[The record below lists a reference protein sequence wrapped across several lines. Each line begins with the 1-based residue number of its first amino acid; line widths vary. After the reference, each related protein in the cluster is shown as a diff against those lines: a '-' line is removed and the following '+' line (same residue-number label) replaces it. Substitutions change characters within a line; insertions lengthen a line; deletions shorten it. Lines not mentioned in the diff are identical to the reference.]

1 MRYDVIVVGARVAGS
16 ATALLLARAGL
27 KVLVLD
33 RARFPSDTLSTHQ
46 LQTPGG
52 ARLAAWGL
60 LDRLTAASTPA
71 TRRVRFEIAGVRVEG
86 GFPATGGNDALHS
99 PRRRV
104 LDAMLV
110 DAAREA
116 GAEVREGVLVEDL
129 VVEAGRVAGVRG
141 RERRGADVR
150 ELAGLVV
157 GADGKHSLVARRVGA
172 QPVRSRP
179 AATVAFYTY
188 WDGVALD
195 RGWVANG
202 DRTAV
207 GAWPTN
213 DGLVITYLAWPAD
226 RFAAYRKDPEAA
238 VRSTL
243 ARAGELGE
251 RVLAGRR
258 AEPVRGTNDVPNEI
272 RRSHGPGWALAG
284 DAGLVMDPITGQ
296 GMGHALRDAELLS
309 TAVVAGLG
317 GATALPRALEGYVR
331 ERDRQTRGMFDF
343 TVGLT
348 ALRTPVPAE
357 RDLFAAIAASPA
369 EADRFLG
376 VLSGA
381 VPPPAYFSPRHLVGL
396 VGVRGFSRLARTR
409 PRPRRTAR
417 RRGNVLRS
425 GGHDRQAV

>member
-1 MRYDVIVVGARVAGS
+1 
-16 ATALLLARAGL
+16 
-27 KVLVLD
+27 
-33 RARFPSDTLSTHQ
+33 
-46 LQTPGG
+46 
-52 ARLAAWGL
+52 
-60 LDRLTAASTPA
+60 
-71 TRRVRFEIAGVRVEG
+71 
-86 GFPATGGNDALHS
+86 
-99 PRRRV
+99 
-104 LDAMLV
+104 
-110 DAAREA
+110 
-116 GAEVREGVLVEDL
+116 
-129 VVEAGRVAGVRG
+129 
-141 RERRGADVR
+141 
-150 ELAGLVV
+150 
-157 GADGKHSLVARRVGA
+157 
-172 QPVRSRP
+172 
-179 AATVAFYTY
+179 
-188 WDGVALD
+188 
-195 RGWVANG
+195 
-202 DRTAV
+202 
-207 GAWPTN
+207 
-213 DGLVITYLAWPAD
+213 